1 VTMRRLLSVV
11 LALVAA
17 LPSACATGE
26 AVSAR
31 GRNVEITPRAE
42 VEPRSKVQGELLAV
56 DAGKIWVLGKERVV
70 TVPIDAVQE
79 VKVQRHSM
87 TASRVALWSV
97 LGTLVAG
104 SALAIACSS
113 VEGNND
119 CGKVFLAVGA
129 TFAVIGGIAA
139 PTLGSSSATRL
150 PQPRAE
156 NLQPFARFPQG
167 LPEGVDTATLRGP
180 R

>member
-1 VTMRRLLSVV
+1 MRRFLSFVVV
-11 LALVAA
+11 LGIAV

-26 AVSAR
+26 SMSVH
-31 GRNVEITPRAE
+31 GRSVQITPRPDAE
-42 VEPRSKVQGELLAV
+42 SRSKVRGELLAV

-87 TASRVALWSV
+87 TAGRVALWSV

-113 VEGNND
+113 VEGNNN
-119 CGKVFLAVGA
+119 CGRAFLAVGA
-129 TFAVIGGIAA
+129 TFALVGGLAA
-139 PTLGSSSATRL
+139 PALGSSSTI
-150 PQPRAE
+150 PHPRQE
-156 NLQPFARFPQG
+156 NLQPYARFPQG
-167 LPEGVDTATLRGP
+167 LPEGIDTATLRGP